1 MLKSIFFHAI
11 TERLPMGEELDK
23 ELIVQVN
30 PSFGKPY
37 CTQSFFSPSKGFWKE
52 RGNHPESR
60 SFENV
65 VAWAL
70 MPEPSHHF

>member
-11 TERLPMGEELDK
+11 TERPPIGEELDS
-23 ELIVQVN
+23 EMIVQVN
-30 PSFGKPY
+30 SEKGKPY
-37 CTQSFFSPSKGFWKE
+37 CTSAYYTPKKGFWNE
-52 RGNHPESR
+52 RGPI
-60 SFENV
+60 ENV